1 MTVTVKGDKEIIAYL
16 EKKYG
21 RSATKRIT
29 DFALTK
35 GGQKVVQI
43 IKNNMKSFKDTG
55 ESVEET
61 TVSKPMTING
71 VRTVKIHWRGP
82 KQRYRIIHLNE
93 YGHYDRR
100 GKNAG
105 KWVDTRGKGV
115 IENAMREGRETYFRT
130 VKEEMRKRV

>member
-16 EKKYG
+16 EKKHG
-21 RSATKRIT
+21 KSATKRIT

-93 YGHYDRR
+93 YGHYDRS
-100 GKNAG
+100 G
-105 KWVDTRGKGV
+105 KWVNTRGKGV

>member
-1 MTVTVKGDKEIIAYL
+1 MNMTLKGDKEIIAYL
-16 EKKYG
+16 ETKYG
-21 RSATKRIT
+21 KSAMKRIT

-35 GGQKVVQI
+35 AGNKVVSI
-43 IKNNMKSFKDTG
+43 IKGNMKSFEDTG

-61 TVSKPMTING
+61 TLSKPMTIKG

-93 YGHYDRR
+93 YGHFDRS
-100 GKNAG
+100 G
-105 KWVDTRGKGV
+105 KWVNTAGKGV

>member
-21 RSATKRIT
+21 RAATKRIT

-93 YGHYDRR
+93 YGHFDR
-100 GKNAG
+100 AG
-105 KWVDTRGKGV
+105 KWVNTAGKGV

-130 VKEEMRKRV
+130 VKEEIRRRV

>member
-21 RSATKRIT
+21 KSATKRIT

-93 YGHYDRR
+93 YGHFDR
-100 GKNAG
+100 AG
-105 KWVDTRGKGV
+105 KWVNTAGKGV

>member
-21 RSATKRIT
+21 KSATKHIT

-35 GGQKVVQI
+35 GGQKVAQI

-93 YGHYDRR
+93 YGHFDR
-100 GKNAG
+100 AG
-105 KWVDTRGKGV
+105 KWVNTAGKGV

-130 VKEEMRKRV
+130 VKEEIRRRV

>member
-21 RSATKRIT
+21 KSATKRIT

-35 GGQKVVQI
+35 GGQKVAQI

-61 TVSKPMTING
+61 TVSKPMTMNG

-93 YGHYDRR
+93 YGHFDR
-100 GKNAG
+100 AG
-105 KWVDTRGKGV
+105 KWVNTAGKGV

-130 VKEEMRKRV
+130 VKEEIRRRV

>member
-21 RSATKRIT
+21 KSATKRIT

-35 GGQKVVQI
+35 GGQKVAQI
-43 IKNNMKSFKDTG
+43 IKNNMKAFKDTG

-93 YGHYDRR
+93 YGHFDR
-100 GKNAG
+100 AG
-105 KWVDTRGKGV
+105 KWVNTAGKGV

-130 VKEEMRKRV
+130 VKEEIRRRV

>member
-21 RSATKRIT
+21 KSATKRIT

-35 GGQKVVQI
+35 GGQKVAQI

-93 YGHYDRR
+93 YGHFDR
-100 GKNAG
+100 AG
-105 KWVDTRGKGV
+105 KWVNTAGKGV

>member
-1 MTVTVKGDKEIIAYL
+1 MTMTLKGDKEIIAYL
-16 EKKYG
+16 ETKYG
-21 RSATKRIT
+21 KSAMKRIT

-35 GGQKVVQI
+35 AGNKFVSI
-43 IKNNMKSFKDTG
+43 IKGNMKSFEDTG

-61 TVSKPMTING
+61 TLSKPMTIKG

-93 YGHYDRR
+93 YGHYDRS
-100 GKNAG
+100 G
-105 KWVDTRGKGV
+105 KWINTAGKGV

>member
-43 IKNNMKSFKDTG
+43 IKNNIKSFKDTG

-93 YGHYDRR
+93 YGHFDR
-100 GKNAG
+100 AG
-105 KWVDTRGKGV
+105 KWVNTAGKGV

>member
-1 MTVTVKGDKEIIAYL
+1 MTVTMKGDKEIIAYL
-16 EKKYG
+16 ETKYG
-21 RSATKRIT
+21 KSATKRIT

-93 YGHYDRR
+93 YGHYDRS
-100 GKNAG
+100 G
-105 KWVDTRGKGV
+105 KWVNTAGKGV
-115 IENAMREGRETYFRT
+115 IENAMREGRETYFKT

>member
-93 YGHYDRR
+93 YGHFDR
-100 GKNAG
+100 AG
-105 KWVDTRGKGV
+105 KWVNTAGKGV

>member
-93 YGHYDRR
+93 YGHFDR
-100 GKNAG
+100 AG
-105 KWVDTRGKGV
+105 KWVNTAGKGV

-130 VKEEMRKRV
+130 VKEEMRRRV

>member
-21 RSATKRIT
+21 KSATKRIT

-35 GGQKVVQI
+35 GGQKVAQI

-71 VRTVKIHWRGP
+71 ARTVKIHWRGP

-93 YGHYDRR
+93 YGHFDR
-100 GKNAG
+100 AG
-105 KWVDTRGKGV
+105 KWVNTAGKGV

-130 VKEEMRKRV
+130 VKEEIRRRV

>member
-93 YGHYDRR
+93 YGHFDR
-100 GKNAG
+100 AG
-105 KWVDTRGKGV
+105 KWVNTAGKGV

-130 VKEEMRKRV
+130 VKEEMKRRV

>member
-1 MTVTVKGDKEIIAYL
+1 MTITMKGDKKIIAYL
-16 EKKYG
+16 EKNYG
-21 RSATKRIT
+21 KSATKRIT

-93 YGHYDRR
+93 YGHFDRS
-100 GKNAG
+100 G
-105 KWVDTRGKGV
+105 KWVNTAGKGV

-130 VKEEMRKRV
+130 VKEEIRRRV

>member
-1 MTVTVKGDKEIIAYL
+1 MTVTVKGDKEIVAYL

-93 YGHYDRR
+93 YGHFDR
-100 GKNAG
+100 AG
-105 KWVDTRGKGV
+105 KWVNTAGKGV

>member
-61 TVSKPMTING
+61 TVSKPMAING

-93 YGHYDRR
+93 YGHFDR
-100 GKNAG
+100 AG
-105 KWVDTRGKGV
+105 KWVNTAGKGV

-130 VKEEMRKRV
+130 VKEEMRRRV

>member
-1 MTVTVKGDKEIIAYL
+1 MTIKMKGDKEIIAYL
-16 EKKYG
+16 EKNYG
-21 RSATKRIT
+21 KSATKRIT

-35 GGQKVVQI
+35 GGKKVVQI

-93 YGHYDRR
+93 YGHYDRS
-100 GKNAG
+100 G
-105 KWVDTRGKGV
+105 KWVNTAGKGV
-115 IENAMREGRETYFRT
+115 IENAMREGRETYFKT

>member
-21 RSATKRIT
+21 KSATKRIT

-43 IKNNMKSFKDTG
+43 IKNNMKSFKDAG

-93 YGHYDRR
+93 YGHFDR
-100 GKNAG
+100 AG
-105 KWVDTRGKGV
+105 KWVNTRGKGV

>member
-93 YGHYDRR
+93 YGHFDR
-100 GKNAG
+100 AG
-105 KWVDTRGKGV
+105 KWVNTRGKGV

-130 VKEEMRKRV
+130 VKEEIRRRV

>member
-93 YGHYDRR
+93 YGHFDR
-100 GKNAG
+100 AG
-105 KWVDTRGKGV
+105 NWVNTAGKGV

>member
-1 MTVTVKGDKEIIAYL
+1 MTVTVKGNKEIIAYL

-93 YGHYDRR
+93 YGHFDR
-100 GKNAG
+100 AG
-105 KWVDTRGKGV
+105 KWVNTAGKGV

-130 VKEEMRKRV
+130 VKEEMRRRV

>member
-1 MTVTVKGDKEIIAYL
+1 MTITMKGDKEIIAYL
-16 EKKYG
+16 EKNYG
-21 RSATKRIT
+21 KSATKRIT
-29 DFALTK
+29 DFALNK

-93 YGHYDRR
+93 YGHFDRS
-100 GKNAG
+100 G
-105 KWVDTRGKGV
+105 KWVNTAGKGV
-115 IENAMREGRETYFRT
+115 IENAMSEGREKYFRT

>member
-1 MTVTVKGDKEIIAYL
+1 MTIKMKGDKEIIAYL
-16 EKKYG
+16 EKNYG
-21 RSATKRIT
+21 KSATKRIT

-93 YGHYDRR
+93 YGHYDRS
-100 GKNAG
+100 G
-105 KWVDTRGKGV
+105 KWVNTTGKGV

>member
-1 MTVTVKGDKEIIAYL
+1 MTVTMKGDKEIIAYL
-16 EKKYG
+16 ETKYG
-21 RSATKRIT
+21 KSATKRIT

-93 YGHYDRR
+93 YGHYDRS
-100 GKNAG
+100 G
-105 KWVDTRGKGV
+105 KWVNTAGKGV
-115 IENAMREGRETYFRT
+115 IENAMREGRETYFKT
-130 VKEEMRKRV
+130 VKELSLIHI

>member
-1 MTVTVKGDKEIIAYL
+1 MSVKIKGDKEIISYL
-16 EKKYG
+16 ENKYG
-21 RSATKRIT
+21 KSATKRIT

-43 IKNNMKSFKDTG
+43 IKNNIDSCKDTG
-55 ESVEET
+55 ESVKET

-82 KQRYRIIHLNE
+82 KKRYRIIHLNE
-93 YGHYDRR
+93 YGHYDRS
-100 GKNAG
+100 G
-105 KWVDTRGKGV
+105 KWVNTAGKGV

-130 VKEEMRKRV
+130 VKEELRRKV

>member
-1 MTVTVKGDKEIIAYL
+1 MTMTLKGDKEIIAYL
-16 EKKYG
+16 ETKYG
-21 RSATKRIT
+21 KSAMKRIT

-35 GGQKVVQI
+35 AGNQVVSI
-43 IKNNMKSFKDTG
+43 IKGNMKSFEDTG

-61 TVSKPMTING
+61 TLSKPMTIKG

-93 YGHYDRR
+93 YGHYDRS
-100 GKNAG
+100 G
-105 KWVDTRGKGV
+105 KWINTAGKGV

>member
-1 MTVTVKGDKEIIAYL
+1 MTITMKGDKEIIAYL
-16 EKKYG
+16 EKNYG
-21 RSATKRIT
+21 KSATKRIT

-71 VRTVKIHWRGP
+71 VRTVKIHWRGS

-93 YGHYDRR
+93 YGHYDRS
-100 GKNAG
+100 G
-105 KWVDTRGKGV
+105 KWVNTAGKGV

>member
-1 MTVTVKGDKEIIAYL
+1 MTMKLKGDKEIIAYL
-16 EKKYG
+16 ETKYG
-21 RSATKRIT
+21 KSAMKRIT

-35 GGQKVVQI
+35 AGNKVVSI
-43 IKNNMKSFKDTG
+43 IKGNMKSFEDTG

-61 TVSKPMTING
+61 TLSKPMTIKG

-93 YGHYDRR
+93 YGHFDRS
-100 GKNAG
+100 G
-105 KWVDTRGKGV
+105 KWVNTAGKGV

>member
-21 RSATKRIT
+21 KSATKRIT

-35 GGQKVVQI
+35 GGQKVAQI

-93 YGHYDRR
+93 YGHFDR
-100 GKNAG
+100 AG
-105 KWVDTRGKGV
+105 KWVNTAGKGV

-130 VKEEMRKRV
+130 VKEEIRMRV